1 MSETK
6 VENQVC
12 QACGADVRPGSVY
25 CYNCGSAVVE
35 TPKKNKYETGKL
47 EFNGKLENK
56 SSNHTETAY
65 KPIDKPIDKPFAE
78 PIAKSA
84 QAENKKLNVQPQ
96 NKIKTATS
104 ANQRLRQSENKTVEV
119 VWEKPESS
127 TSIGFVVASLILVLF
142 ALFILWAAQYLHY

>member
-1 MSETK
+1 MAETR

-12 QACGADVRPGSVY
+12 QACGAYVRPGSLY

-35 TPKKNKYETGKL
+35 TAKKNKYETGKL
-47 EFNGKLENK
+47 EFNGNLEIK

-78 PIAKSA
+78 PFAKGA

-96 NKIKTATS
+96 NKIKTAAS

-127 TSIGFVVASLILVLF
+127 TSVWFVVASLILVLF
-142 ALFILWAAQYLHY
+142 ALFIWWAAQYLH